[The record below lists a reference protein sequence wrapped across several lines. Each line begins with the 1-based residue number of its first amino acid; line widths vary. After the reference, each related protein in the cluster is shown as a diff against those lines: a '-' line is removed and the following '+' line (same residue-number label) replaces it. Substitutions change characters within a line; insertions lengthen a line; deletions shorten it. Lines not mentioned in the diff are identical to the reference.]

1 MQYDI
6 DVSLYDDQN
15 SIMDWLN
22 NSMSE
27 SVPALDEYDDSDL
40 DWSTLAVLLL
50 KVYKWANGHRRGG
63 RI

>member
-1 MQYDI
+1 
-6 DVSLYDDQN
+6 
-15 SIMDWLN
+15 MDWLN